1 MPLADR
7 SGSVLVVSAIFL
19 GIATLFTVLRCIS
32 KFGIRKRVDTDDLV
46 TILAWLFTVALCIS
60 IIFGATVG
68 VGKPDALILEEWK
81 GPLKKAVYV
90 YPMFYNLS
98 SMLAKTAT
106 LLLYIRMA
114 SAHPFL
120 RYASYVVL
128 AIVDVAGIVL
138 VFLNIFQCRPI
149 AAAWRNDIQGKC
161 YDNVTL
167 FLSSAPV
174 NILSDI
180 AILMLPLPIIT
191 ELRMER
197 RAKIG
202 LVMTFMCGVFVA
214 AVDVVRIAY
223 LQISLREQIQIGT
236 DHVSANARPINFYWY
251 TAWGLMWSAI
261 ECCVRLCC
269 TCALVLKPLLQRIKE
284 RGRQINSHNNSPH
297 NLSRGAVGDSGE
309 HVHFHDTT
317 DAASPGID
325 FGAFKEPHSPR
336 NLPLQA
342 ILETSPDVPDEDTMD
357 IMAFFNAG
365 PPAASPPGSSMST
378 VPHPPDPP
386 SVTSNG
392 HVEMNGN
399 GNGSGLPT
407 SFPNLHKPSSRI
419 SHGFG
424 APLHKQV
431 SRISGR
437 MSAVGALAMLSTPV
451 RWITNDS
458 VPSEYKDQTTQ
469 HFFDFV
475 QMGGR
480 KPLTELTAREA
491 WWPVLFVSIL
501 FFLWGFSYGLLG
513 NLTSK
518 ILQTIATAQGDGATP
533 APWREL
539 TLQLSYWI
547 GYVIGP
553 LTVGIYVLH
562 KHGFKATFMTG
573 LVLYACGC
581 MCFWPSSVLASYGGF
596 IVANILIAIGL
607 SVLEVAANPFIA
619 LAGPGELSEAR
630 LNFSQGIQAIGG
642 LFSPILAQKGLFS
655 KSFGRDSLFDVQWC
669 YLAVALFVLVLTLVF
684 FYVPLSEATDRELE
698 EETNHR
704 LRAAGIER
712 GATAYWMPA
721 RWFVIGAGVFTMCV
735 YIGQQ
740 ESLSFFWNEYITE
753 VLPNTDSFWDLQ
765 IGHGLFAAGRFI
777 AAGICYAGFTPRLV
791 LNVCCLGTFITT
803 LLAVFLPAGKG
814 AFACVLLAMFFESP
828 VFPTLFATALRGQ
841 GKHTKF
847 ASVALTTAIGA
858 GALMWMPATYG
869 IERRTREVRTSFIL
883 IAVLCGVQM
892 IYPALLAMRPVLRR
906 LVDPRWSRVS
916 SRRVSADTLG
926 STEKHAHI
934 EVRAASSEDSGS
946 PDMANATLH
955 MPGLSAPPQGLS
967 MPSARSTVTGVPAGG
982 TATPPPSRAHS
993 PPAATNA
1000 GDDPEFLGLVGDLPE
1015 IKM

>member
-1 MPLADR
+1 
-7 SGSVLVVSAIFL
+7 
-19 GIATLFTVLRCIS
+19 
-32 KFGIRKRVDTDDLV
+32 
-46 TILAWLFTVALCIS
+46 
-60 IIFGATVG
+60 
-68 VGKPDALILEEWK
+68 
-81 GPLKKAVYV
+81 
-90 YPMFYNLS
+90 MFYNLS

-128 AIVDVAGIVL
+128 AIVDIAGIVL
-138 VFLNIFQCRPI
+138 VFMNIFQCRPI
-149 AAAWRNDIQGKC
+149 AAAWQPHLIGEC

-167 FLSSAPV
+167 FLASAPV

-197 RAKIG
+197 RAKIA
-202 LVMTFMCGVFVA
+202 LVTTFMCGVFVA

-223 LQISLREQIQIGT
+223 LQISLKEQIQMGT
-236 DHVSANARPINFYWY
+236 DHVNAYARPVNFYWY

-269 TCALVLKPLLQRIKE
+269 TCALVLKPLLQRLKE
-284 RGRQINSHNNSPH
+284 RGRQISSNNNSP
-297 NLSRGAVGDSGE
+297 NMLSRGPAGDFGE
-309 HVHFHDTT
+309 QMPYT
-317 DAASPGID
+317 DAAEAASPGID
-325 FGAFKEPHSPR
+325 FAPGKEPQSPR
-336 NLPLQA
+336 NLPLAA

-365 PPAASPPGSSMST
+365 PPTCSPPTPSLST
-378 VPHPPDPP
+378 VPNQPRPP
-386 SVTSNG
+386 SFISNG
-392 HVEMNGN
+392 HAEMRANGISN
-399 GNGSGLPT
+399 GAAAAAPSTFPGLQ
-407 SFPNLHKPSSRI
+407 KQPSRMSQ
-419 SHGFG
+419 GG
-424 APLHKQV
+424 PLHKQV
-431 SRISGR
+431 SRLSHKVG
-437 MSAVGALAMLSTPV
+437 AVSALAMLSTPV

-458 VPSEYKDQTTQ
+458 VPLEYKDQTTQ

-480 KPLTELTAREA
+480 KPLTQLTAREA

-513 NLTSK
+513 NLTTK

-562 KHGFKATFMTG
+562 KHGFKATFVTG

-596 IVANILIAIGL
+596 IFANILIAIGL

-655 KSFGRDSLFDVQWC
+655 KSLGREALFDVQWC

-684 FYVPLSEATDRELE
+684 FYVPLSEATDCELE

-704 LRAAGIER
+704 LAAAGIDR
-712 GATAYWMPA
+712 DARAYHMPA
-721 RWFVIGAGVFTMCV
+721 RWFVIGAGVFTLAV

-740 ESLSFFWNEYITE
+740 ESLSYYWDEYISE
-753 VLPNTDSFWDLQ
+753 VLPHTDSFWDLQ

-791 LNVCCLGTFITT
+791 LNVCCLGSFITT

-814 AFACVLLAMFFESP
+814 AFTCVLLAMFFESP

-858 GALMWMPATYG
+858 GTLMWQPATFG
-869 IERRTREVRTSFIL
+869 IERRTREVRTAFIL

-892 IYPALLAMRPVLRR
+892 IYPAMLAARPVLRGM
-906 LVDPRWSRVS
+906 VDPRWSRVS
-916 SRRVSADTLG
+916 ARRVSAETFG
-926 STEKHAHI
+926 STEKSAHV
-934 EVRAASSEDSGS
+934 EVHPASSEDSGS
-946 PDMANATLH
+946 PKTSGGATPQIPGTPAAAPSAT
-955 MPGLSAPPQGLS
+955 MPLMNLGLDSSRGPSGAPP
-967 MPSARSTVTGVPAGG
+967 PPRAH
-982 TATPPPSRAHS
+982 PPP
-993 PPAATNA
+993 ATNA
-1000 GDDPEFLGLVGDLPE
+1000 GEDLEFLGLVGDLPE